1 ACSFAQHRRAW
12 LAASQ
17 SVLQLD
23 QYAADPWRPLP
34 DLAGGAA
41 DYRLGDH
48 QGRLERRLSCRL
60 YAGGRLLGV
69 RPDAFQSVHVRFLS
83 VGIALACGCNR
94 VAGDSWR
101 RAVVYPTDAAQGALR
116 HRLHP
121 GVSAAGVLAVARWLF
136 RSRNSAD
143 FALGRADADHRD

>member
-1 ACSFAQHRRAW
+1 HRRAW

-23 QYAADPWRPLP
+23 QYAADPWGPLP
-34 DLAGGAA
+34 GLAGGAA
-41 DYRLGDH
+41 DHRLGDH

-83 VGIALACGCNR
+83 VGIALACGFYR
-94 VAGDSWR
+94 LAVDSWR
-101 RAVVYPTDAAQGALR
+101 RVVVYLMDAAQSTLWQCIHG
-116 HRLHP
+116 
-121 GVSAAGVLAVARWLF
+121 GVSAAGVMAV
-136 RSRNSAD
+136 SR
-143 FALGRADADHRD
+143 